1 MKKLLLSTVLAI
13 VCVTTP
19 AFSFTSCEGGT
30 IVTRNKYTDANAPT
44 ACTETAC
51 PATTKTFCKSNGAMT
66 WWSALTWCDAQ
77 GGNLAT
83 FTSMCPGI
91 VPAINTVD
99 GACPALQ
106 GVGGT
111 SQWAWSGYPVGAKY
125 ALRMN
130 LLSGAVASGDYRS
143 SYNYAFCE

>member
-1 MKKLLLSTVLAI
+1 MKKLLLSTVLALCI
-13 VCVTTP
+13 ATP

-30 IVTRNKYTDANAPT
+30 IITRNKYTDANAPT

-51 PATTKTFCKSNGAMT
+51 PATTKTFCRSNGMMT

-83 FTSMCPGI
+83 FTGMCPGAAP
-91 VPAINTVD
+91 VSNNVE

-106 GVGGT
+106 GVVGT
-111 SQWAWSGYPVGAKY
+111 SQWAWSGYPVGASS
-125 ALRMN
+125 ALIVN
-130 LLSGAVASGDYRS
+130 LLSGAVGYYYRD
-143 SYNYAFCE
+143 NNACALCE